1 MYFVLLLAGLV
12 VLGGVVLVAMG
23 RGGEL
28 TTFVRDLPELR
39 LRLRTPSD
47 VAMLRLPLALLGC
60 QEYATASALRTVAWM
75 LQERDAEIAMLRE
88 ELRALQATGTQR
100 DAADQPGPAEAA
112 EPQP

>member
-1 MYFVLLLAGLV
+1 MTVVLVLAGLV
-12 VLGGVVLVAMG
+12 VLGGVVVVAMG

-28 TTFVRDLPELR
+28 TPFVRDLPELR

-88 ELRALQATGTQR
+88 ELRALQHAGPQH
-100 DAADQPGPAEAA
+100 DAADHPGPAAAA
-112 EPQP
+112 EPQA